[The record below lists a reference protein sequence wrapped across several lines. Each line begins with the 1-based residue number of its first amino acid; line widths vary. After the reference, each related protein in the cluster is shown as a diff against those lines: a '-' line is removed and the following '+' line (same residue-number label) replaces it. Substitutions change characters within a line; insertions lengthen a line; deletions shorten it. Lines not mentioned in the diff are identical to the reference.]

1 MANSMMRNL
10 FEWLRQLAL
19 MSLLCS
25 AAPWAAA
32 TEPPPADESCPTVP
46 PHGYVVEIGHGHGNQ
61 TKAMNEARDRAMQRV
76 IDKVCA
82 GLSEAR
88 CNGIRRSIH
97 PWEDGKYDPNRRSAC
112 AAVAFPREKLD
123 ELQREAEVLDQEVA
137 ALAAQVGSMQVD
149 LLRHEAPV
157 WESNCAG
164 GVVGDY
170 LRTAFDGALG
180 GSSVR
185 LDRGER
191 VHPTAARFHM
201 VLAPGPDKVNVTG
214 YLQRPGEAGWSTVK
228 GPKFALDLFS
238 VEAAEQGRCAADAQL
253 GLRDGQRIGDGGLTA
268 WIELP
273 GGDNLYCEGEEIA
286 PAIRVSA
293 PSRVQVYSV
302 QRNRTAHLV
311 WPMEGDG
318 IIEDE
323 LVLGGGVLL
332 SDVGAGD
339 ERLVAVALPA
349 GSSLGP
355 TDRWRGYCKAAED
368 FGDSFYPSGAAVG
381 TATYTV
387 RPQGGSCPAVDVSRF
402 RDASFTAEACGR

>member
-1 MANSMMRNL
+1 MTRNRL
-10 FEWLRQLAL
+10 DWLRPLAL
-19 MSLLCS
+19 M
-25 AAPWAAA
+25 AAMCCVTPWAAVA
-32 TEPPPADESCPTVP
+32 EAPPSDDSCPTIP
-46 PHGYVVEIGHGHGNQ
+46 PHGYVVEVGYGHGNEA
-61 TKAMNEARDRAMQRV
+61 KATSEARDRAMQQV

-88 CNGIRRSIH
+88 CNGIRRRIS
-97 PWEDGKYDPNRRSAC
+97 PWEDGKYDPNRRTAC
-112 AAVAFPREKLD
+112 AAVAFPQDKLD
-123 ELQREAEVLDQEVA
+123 EQQREAEVLDQEVA
-137 ALAAQVGSMQVD
+137 ALAARVGSMEVG

-191 VHPTAARFHM
+191 VHPTSSRFHM
-201 VLAPGPDKVNVTG
+201 VLAPGPEKVAVTG
-214 YLQRPGEAGWSTVK
+214 YLQRPGEPGWSTLK
-228 GPKFALDLFS
+228 GPKFALDLFG
-238 VEAAEQGRCAADAQL
+238 VEAAEQGRCAADEQL
-253 GLRDGQRIGDGGLTA
+253 GLRDGQRIGDAGLTV

-286 PAIRVSA
+286 PAIRVSV
-293 PSRVQVYSV
+293 PSRIQIYSV
-302 QRNRTAHLV
+302 QRNGTAHLV

-323 LVLGGGVLL
+323 MVLGGGVLL
-332 SDVGAGD
+332 SDEGAGD

-349 GSSLGP
+349 GSSFGP
-355 TDRWRGYCKAAED
+355 TDRWRGYCGASDD

-387 RPQGGSCPAVDVSRF
+387 RPQGGGCPAVDVSRF
-402 RDASFTAEACGR
+402 RDASVTAEACGR